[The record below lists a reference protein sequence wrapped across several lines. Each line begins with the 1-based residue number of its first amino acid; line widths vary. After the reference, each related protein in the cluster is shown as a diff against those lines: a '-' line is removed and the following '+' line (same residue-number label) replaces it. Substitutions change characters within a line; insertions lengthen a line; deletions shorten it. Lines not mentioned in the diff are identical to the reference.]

1 MYAKVKFLQDG
12 KISIVQNA
20 VVKNFRP
27 ANVADF
33 ERTTTYK
40 VFWDGDENTRG
51 GYYDAEIIRLAVGAG
66 WSVGGR
72 STVLG
77 APPALR
83 WSLGRARLASGTFD
97 IRATLEEEEEKEENP
112 EVLRLKAKL
121 DKRAGKIRRLKAE
134 NEGLRK
140 LNQEL
145 QLALCTKVLEKD
157 SLAKEEHIALLESRR
172 REQNQRCKRR
182 RRANATD
189 DDRATEAKRKREAL
203 RRLHSTP
210 AKQFPGATVMFRRE
224 F

>member
-12 KISIVQNA
+12 KISIVQTA

-33 ERTTTYK
+33 ERRTTYK

-51 GYYDAEIIRLAVGAG
+51 GYYDAEIIRLADTKEKLSEPSARRERAAEPAAK
-66 WSVGGR
+66 R
-72 STVLG
+72 S
-77 APPALR
+77 
-83 WSLGRARLASGTFD
+83 SSSQKSGTPTKKKKRNLRGVVKNQAEKELLQHLAD
-97 IRATLEEEEEKEENP
+97 SEEEEEKEENP

-157 SLAKEEHIALLESRR
+157 SLAREEHIARLESRR

-182 RRANATD
+182 RQANATD
-189 DDRATEAKRKREAL
+189 DDRAMEAKRKREAQ
-203 RRLHSTP
+203 R
-210 AKQFPGATVMFRRE
+210 
-224 F
+224 